1 MRSKKRK
8 NQKKRKMETTNT
20 NPENQISEN
29 QEQKEDDKKD
39 KTLLIKR
46 VLFIT
51 IGVLLLFLI
60 ILATIF
66 IFKSEESKEPTES
79 SPPVESS
86 AKTNE
91 NNTENVPSEPEIKET
106 KFDFNNLEPEKL
118 NEQLELLTNK
128 NMEYQ
133 KEKEQKIL
141 EEEKKLSPVFNLVNN
156 LKDKEEIKKEENS
169 IVNSEDNKKEE
180 ISKIEEIKEDK
191 KEEIISEKKDVAT
204 STSNETK
211 TQNETSN
218 INSNSKKEQT
228 TKITESLTFVKLINV
243 AKIKGDLNKKY
254 FDKVIE
260 VNANVLLC
268 RDDEN
273 IIELYYGPFLEDEIR
288 DNLLSKLI
296 KNGFKEA
303 YSLEMT
309 KEEFDKRCNY

>member
-1 MRSKKRK
+1 
-8 NQKKRKMETTNT
+8 METTNT

-79 SPPVESS
+79 SPLVESS

-91 NNTENVPSEPEIKET
+91 NNRENVPSEPETKET

-169 IVNSEDNKKEE
+169 IVSSEDNKKEE
-180 ISKIEEIKEDK
+180 ISKIEEIKEDN

-218 INSNSKKEQT
+218 INSNSKKEET

>member
-1 MRSKKRK
+1 
-8 NQKKRKMETTNT
+8 MEATNT

-169 IVNSEDNKKEE
+169 IVSSEDNKKEE

-191 KEEIISEKKDVAT
+191 KEEIISEKKDIVT
-204 STSNETK
+204 NTNNETK

-218 INSNSKKEQT
+218 INSNSKKEET

-303 YSLEMT
+303 YSLEMI

>member
-1 MRSKKRK
+1 
-8 NQKKRKMETTNT
+8 METTNT

-79 SPPVESS
+79 SPSVETST
-86 AKTNE
+86 KTNE
-91 NNTENVPSEPEIKET
+91 NNTENIPSEPEVKET

-191 KEEIISEKKDVAT
+191 KEEIISENKDIAT

-218 INSNSKKEQT
+218 INSNSKKEET
-228 TKITESLTFVKLINV
+228 TKITESSTFVKLINV

>member
-1 MRSKKRK
+1 
-8 NQKKRKMETTNT
+8 METTNT

-156 LKDKEEIKKEENS
+156 LKDKEEIKKEEKS
-169 IVNSEDNKKEE
+169 IVSSEDNKKEE

-218 INSNSKKEQT
+218 INSNSKKEET

>member
-1 MRSKKRK
+1 
-8 NQKKRKMETTNT
+8 METTNT

-29 QEQKEDDKKD
+29 QEQKEDDQKD

-79 SPPVESS
+79 SPPIESS

-91 NNTENVPSEPEIKET
+91 NNTENIPSEPEIKET

-141 EEEKKLSPVFNLVNN
+141 EEEKKLSPVFNLVNS
-156 LKDKEEIKKEENS
+156 LKDKEEVKKEENS
-169 IVNSEDNKKEE
+169 IVSSEDNKKEE

-191 KEEIISEKKDVAT
+191 KEEIISEKKDIVT
-204 STSNETK
+204 NTNNETK

-218 INSNSKKEQT
+218 INSNSKKEET

>member
-1 MRSKKRK
+1 
-8 NQKKRKMETTNT
+8 METTNT

-141 EEEKKLSPVFNLVNN
+141 EEEKKLSPVFNLVNK
-156 LKDKEEIKKEENS
+156 LKDKEGIKKEENS
-169 IVNSEDNKKEE
+169 IVSSEDNKKEE

-191 KEEIISEKKDVAT
+191 KEEIISEKKDIAT

-218 INSNSKKEQT
+218 INSNSKKEET

-260 VNANVLLC
+260 VNANILLC

>member
-1 MRSKKRK
+1 
-8 NQKKRKMETTNT
+8 METTNT

-79 SPPVESS
+79 SPPIESS

-91 NNTENVPSEPEIKET
+91 NNIENVPSEPEIKET

-169 IVNSEDNKKEE
+169 IVSSEDNKK
-180 ISKIEEIKEDK
+180 EEIKEDK
-191 KEEIISEKKDVAT
+191 KEEIISENKDVT
-204 STSNETK
+204 TNTSNETK

-218 INSNSKKEQT
+218 INSNSKKEET
-228 TKITESLTFVKLINV
+228 TKATDSLTFVKLINV
-243 AKIKGDLNKKY
+243 AKIKADLNKKY

>member
-1 MRSKKRK
+1 
-8 NQKKRKMETTNT
+8 METTNT
-20 NPENQISEN
+20 NPENQVSEN

-51 IGVLLLFLI
+51 IGVLLLLLI

-156 LKDKEEIKKEENS
+156 LKDKEGIKKEENG
-169 IVNSEDNKKEE
+169 IVSSEDNKKEE

-191 KEEIISEKKDVAT
+191 KEEIISEKKDIAT

-218 INSNSKKEQT
+218 INSNSKKEET

>member
-1 MRSKKRK
+1 
-8 NQKKRKMETTNT
+8 METTNT

-91 NNTENVPSEPEIKET
+91 NNRENIPSEPEIKET

-169 IVNSEDNKKEE
+169 IVSSEDNKKEE

-204 STSNETK
+204 STNNETK

-218 INSNSKKEQT
+218 INSNSKKEET

>member
-1 MRSKKRK
+1 
-8 NQKKRKMETTNT
+8 METTNT

-169 IVNSEDNKKEE
+169 IVSSEDNKKEE

-191 KEEIISEKKDVAT
+191 KEEIISEKKDIAT
-204 STSNETK
+204 NTNNETK

-218 INSNSKKEQT
+218 INSNSKKEET

-260 VNANVLLC
+260 VNANILLC

>member
-1 MRSKKRK
+1 
-8 NQKKRKMETTNT
+8 METTNT

-79 SPPVESS
+79 SPPIESS

-91 NNTENVPSEPEIKET
+91 NKTENVPSEPEIKET

-169 IVNSEDNKKEE
+169 IVSSEDNKKEE

-191 KEEIISEKKDVAT
+191 KEEIISEKKDIVT
-204 STSNETK
+204 STNNETK

-218 INSNSKKEQT
+218 INSNSKKEET

-303 YSLEMT
+303 YSLEMI

>member
-1 MRSKKRK
+1 
-8 NQKKRKMETTNT
+8 METTNT

-79 SPPVESS
+79 SPPIESS

-141 EEEKKLSPVFNLVNN
+141 EEEKKLSPVFNLVNS

-169 IVNSEDNKKEE
+169 IVSSEDNKKEE

-191 KEEIISEKKDVAT
+191 KEEIISEKKDIAT

-218 INSNSKKEQT
+218 INSNSKKEET
-228 TKITESLTFVKLINV
+228 TKTNESSTFVKLINV

-303 YSLEMT
+303 YSLEIT

>member
-1 MRSKKRK
+1 
-8 NQKKRKMETTNT
+8 METTNT
-20 NPENQISEN
+20 NPENRISEN

-51 IGVLLLFLI
+51 IGILLLFLI

-79 SPPVESS
+79 SPPIESS

-169 IVNSEDNKKEE
+169 IVSSEDNKKEE

-204 STSNETK
+204 STNNETK

-218 INSNSKKEQT
+218 INSNSKKEET

-243 AKIKGDLNKKY
+243 AKVKGDLNKKY

-260 VNANVLLC
+260 VNANILLC

>member
-1 MRSKKRK
+1 
-8 NQKKRKMETTNT
+8 METTNT
-20 NPENQISEN
+20 NPDNQISEN

-169 IVNSEDNKKEE
+169 IVSSEDNKKEE

-191 KEEIISEKKDVAT
+191 KEEIISEKKDIAT
-204 STSNETK
+204 STNNETK

-218 INSNSKKEQT
+218 INSNSKKEET

-260 VNANVLLC
+260 VNANILLC

>member
-1 MRSKKRK
+1 
-8 NQKKRKMETTNT
+8 METTNT

-79 SPPVESS
+79 SPPIESS

-169 IVNSEDNKKEE
+169 IVSSEDNKKEE

-218 INSNSKKEQT
+218 INSNSKKEET

-273 IIELYYGPFLEDEIR
+273 IIELYYGPFLEDSLR
-288 DNLLSKLI
+288 DSLLSELL

>member
-1 MRSKKRK
+1 
-8 NQKKRKMETTNT
+8 METTNT

-66 IFKSEESKEPTES
+66 IFKSEESKETTES

-218 INSNSKKEQT
+218 INSNSKKEET

>member
-1 MRSKKRK
+1 
-8 NQKKRKMETTNT
+8 METTNT

-51 IGVLLLFLI
+51 IGVLLLLLI

-79 SPPVESS
+79 SPPIESS

-91 NNTENVPSEPEIKET
+91 NNIENVPSEPEIKET

-169 IVNSEDNKKEE
+169 IVSSEDNKKEE

-191 KEEIISEKKDVAT
+191 KEEIISENKDLT
-204 STSNETK
+204 TNTSNETK

-218 INSNSKKEQT
+218 INSNSKKEET

>member
-1 MRSKKRK
+1 
-8 NQKKRKMETTNT
+8 METTNT

-66 IFKSEESKEPTES
+66 IFKSEESKEATES
-79 SPPVESS
+79 SPPVENS

-91 NNTENVPSEPEIKET
+91 NNTENVLSEPEIKET

-141 EEEKKLSPVFNLVNN
+141 EEEKKLSPIFNLVNN
-156 LKDKEEIKKEENS
+156 LKEKEEIKKEENS
-169 IVNSEDNKKEE
+169 IVSLEDNKKEE
-180 ISKIEEIKEDK
+180 IAKIEEIKEDK
-191 KEEIISEKKDVAT
+191 KEEIISEKKDIAT
-204 STSNETK
+204 NTNNETK
-211 TQNETSN
+211 TQNETSD
-218 INSNSKKEQT
+218 INSNSKKEET

-260 VNANVLLC
+260 INPNVLLC

-296 KNGFKEA
+296 KNGFKES

>member
-1 MRSKKRK
+1 
-8 NQKKRKMETTNT
+8 METTNT

-79 SPPVESS
+79 SPSIESS

-156 LKDKEEIKKEENS
+156 LKDKEGIKKEENS
-169 IVNSEDNKKEE
+169 IVSSEDNKKEE
-180 ISKIEEIKEDK
+180 ISKIEEIKEDN

-204 STSNETK
+204 STNNETK

-218 INSNSKKEQT
+218 INSNSKKEET

-260 VNANVLLC
+260 VNANILLC

>member
-1 MRSKKRK
+1 
-8 NQKKRKMETTNT
+8 METTNI
-20 NPENQISEN
+20 ENKEQTAEN
-29 QEQKEDDKKD
+29 GEIQEKTKKD
-39 KTLLIKR
+39 KTLLIKKI
-46 VLFIT
+46 LFAV
-51 IGVLLLFLI
+51 IGVLILFLI
-60 ILATIF
+60 ILTLLF
-66 IFKSEESKEPTES
+66 IFKGDSEEPKDETLVSTEK
-79 SPPVESS
+79 PI
-86 AKTNE
+86 E
-91 NNTENVPSEPEIKET
+91 NNSNSVENITQEPEIVEK

-118 NEQLELLTNK
+118 NEQLELFTNK
-128 NMEYQ
+128 NLEQQ
-133 KEKEQKIL
+133 KEKEQKLL

-156 LKDKEEIKKEENS
+156 LKDKEGIKKEENS
-169 IVNSEDNKKEE
+169 IVSSEDNKKEE

-218 INSNSKKEQT
+218 INSNSKKEET

>member
-1 MRSKKRK
+1 
-8 NQKKRKMETTNT
+8 METTNT

-79 SPPVESS
+79 SPPIESS

-169 IVNSEDNKKEE
+169 IVSSEDNKKEE

-191 KEEIISEKKDVAT
+191 KEEIISENKDLT
-204 STSNETK
+204 TNTSNETK

-218 INSNSKKEQT
+218 INSNSKKEET

>member
-1 MRSKKRK
+1 
-8 NQKKRKMETTNT
+8 METTNT

-156 LKDKEEIKKEENS
+156 LKDKEGIKKEENS
-169 IVNSEDNKKEE
+169 IVSSEDNKKEE

-218 INSNSKKEQT
+218 INSNSKKEET

>member
-1 MRSKKRK
+1 
-8 NQKKRKMETTNT
+8 METANT
-20 NPENQISEN
+20 NPEAKVSEN
-29 QEQKEDDKKD
+29 PEEIEEDKKN
-39 KTLLIKR
+39 KTILIKKI
-46 VLFIT
+46 LFIT
-51 IGVLLLFLI
+51 IGILLLFLI

-66 IFKSEESKEPTES
+66 IFKSEDTKEPTES

-86 AKTNE
+86 TKTNE
-91 NNTENVPSEPEIKET
+91 NNIENVPSEPEIKET

-169 IVNSEDNKKEE
+169 IANLEGNKKEE

-204 STSNETK
+204 STNNETK

-218 INSNSKKEQT
+218 INSNSKKEET

>member
-1 MRSKKRK
+1 
-8 NQKKRKMETTNT
+8 METTNT

-79 SPPVESS
+79 SPPIESS

-91 NNTENVPSEPEIKET
+91 NNTENVPSEPEVKET

-156 LKDKEEIKKEENS
+156 LKDKEEVKKEENS

-191 KEEIISEKKDVAT
+191 KEEIISEKKDVTT

-228 TKITESLTFVKLINV
+228 TKTTESLTFVKLINV

>member
-1 MRSKKRK
+1 
-8 NQKKRKMETTNT
+8 METTNT

-79 SPPVESS
+79 SPPIESS

-91 NNTENVPSEPEIKET
+91 NNIEKVPSEPEIKET

-156 LKDKEEIKKEENS
+156 LKDKEGIKKEENS
-169 IVNSEDNKKEE
+169 IVSSEDNKKEE
-180 ISKIEEIKEDK
+180 ISKIEEIKEDN

-218 INSNSKKEQT
+218 INSNSKKEET

>member
-1 MRSKKRK
+1 
-8 NQKKRKMETTNT
+8 METTNT
-20 NPENQISEN
+20 NPDNQISEN

-79 SPPVESS
+79 SPPIESS

-169 IVNSEDNKKEE
+169 IVSSEDNKKEE

-191 KEEIISEKKDVAT
+191 KEEIISENKDIAT
-204 STSNETK
+204 STNNETK

-218 INSNSKKEQT
+218 INSNSKKEET

>member
-1 MRSKKRK
+1 
-8 NQKKRKMETTNT
+8 METTNT

-51 IGVLLLFLI
+51 IGVLLLLLI

-91 NNTENVPSEPEIKET
+91 NNRENVPSEPEVKET

-156 LKDKEEIKKEENS
+156 LKDKEGIKKEENS
-169 IVNSEDNKKEE
+169 IVSSEDNKKEE
-180 ISKIEEIKEDK
+180 ISKIEEIKEDN
-191 KEEIISEKKDVAT
+191 KEEIISEKKRC
-204 STSNETK
+204 SN
-211 TQNETSN
+211 
-218 INSNSKKEQT
+218 
-228 TKITESLTFVKLINV
+228 
-243 AKIKGDLNKKY
+243 KY
-254 FDKVIE
+254 K
-260 VNANVLLC
+260 
-268 RDDEN
+268 
-273 IIELYYGPFLEDEIR
+273 
-288 DNLLSKLI
+288 
-296 KNGFKEA
+296 
-303 YSLEMT
+303 
-309 KEEFDKRCNY
+309 

>member
-1 MRSKKRK
+1 MKRK
-8 NQKKRKMETTNT
+8 
-20 NPENQISEN
+20 
-29 QEQKEDDKKD
+29 
-39 KTLLIKR
+39 
-46 VLFIT
+46 
-51 IGVLLLFLI
+51 
-60 ILATIF
+60 
-66 IFKSEESKEPTES
+66 
-79 SPPVESS
+79 
-86 AKTNE
+86 
-91 NNTENVPSEPEIKET
+91 
-106 KFDFNNLEPEKL
+106 
-118 NEQLELLTNK
+118 
-128 NMEYQ
+128 
-133 KEKEQKIL
+133 
-141 EEEKKLSPVFNLVNN
+141 
-156 LKDKEEIKKEENS
+156 
-169 IVNSEDNKKEE
+169 
-180 ISKIEEIKEDK
+180 KEDK
-191 KEEIISEKKDVAT
+191 KEEIISEKKDTT

-218 INSNSKKEQT
+218 INSNSKKEET

>member
-1 MRSKKRK
+1 
-8 NQKKRKMETTNT
+8 METTNT

-169 IVNSEDNKKEE
+169 IVNLEDNKKEE

-191 KEEIISEKKDVAT
+191 KEEIISEKKDIAT

-218 INSNSKKEQT
+218 INSNSKKEET

-303 YSLEMT
+303 YSLEMI

>member
-1 MRSKKRK
+1 
-8 NQKKRKMETTNT
+8 METTNT

-51 IGVLLLFLI
+51 IGVLLLLLI

-79 SPPVESS
+79 SPPIESS

-91 NNTENVPSEPEIKET
+91 NNIENVPSEPEVKET

-169 IVNSEDNKKEE
+169 IVSSEDNKK
-180 ISKIEEIKEDK
+180 EEIKEDK

-218 INSNSKKEQT
+218 INSNSKKDEP
-228 TKITESLTFVKLINV
+228 TKTTESSTFVKLINV

>member
-1 MRSKKRK
+1 
-8 NQKKRKMETTNT
+8 METTNT

-66 IFKSEESKEPTES
+66 IFKSEESKEPAES

-169 IVNSEDNKKEE
+169 IVSSEDNKKEE

-191 KEEIISEKKDVAT
+191 KEEVVPKKTEALTTNDET
-204 STSNETK
+204 QTKKNIEEPTK
-211 TQNETSN
+211 TTA
-218 INSNSKKEQT
+218 
-228 TKITESLTFVKLINV
+228 ESLTFVKLINV

-303 YSLEMT
+303 YSLEMV

>member
-1 MRSKKRK
+1 
-8 NQKKRKMETTNT
+8 METTNT

-51 IGVLLLFLI
+51 IGVLLLLLI

-156 LKDKEEIKKEENS
+156 LKDK
-169 IVNSEDNKKEE
+169 
-180 ISKIEEIKEDK
+180 
-191 KEEIISEKKDVAT
+191 
-204 STSNETK
+204 
-211 TQNETSN
+211 
-218 INSNSKKEQT
+218 
-228 TKITESLTFVKLINV
+228 
-243 AKIKGDLNKKY
+243 
-254 FDKVIE
+254 
-260 VNANVLLC
+260 
-268 RDDEN
+268 
-273 IIELYYGPFLEDEIR
+273 
-288 DNLLSKLI
+288 
-296 KNGFKEA
+296 
-303 YSLEMT
+303 
-309 KEEFDKRCNY
+309 

>member
-1 MRSKKRK
+1 
-8 NQKKRKMETTNT
+8 METTNT

-91 NNTENVPSEPEIKET
+91 NNIENVPSEPEIKET

-169 IVNSEDNKKEE
+169 IVSSEDNKKEE

-204 STSNETK
+204 STNNETK

-218 INSNSKKEQT
+218 INSNSKKEET

>member
-1 MRSKKRK
+1 
-8 NQKKRKMETTNT
+8 METTNT

-29 QEQKEDDKKD
+29 QEQKEDDQKD

-79 SPPVESS
+79 SPPIESS

-169 IVNSEDNKKEE
+169 IVSSEDNKKEE

-204 STSNETK
+204 STNNETK

-218 INSNSKKEQT
+218 INSNSKKEET

>member
-1 MRSKKRK
+1 
-8 NQKKRKMETTNT
+8 METTNT

-46 VLFIT
+46 ILFIT

-169 IVNSEDNKKEE
+169 IVSSEDNKKEE

-191 KEEIISEKKDVAT
+191 KEEIISEKKDIAT
-204 STSNETK
+204 STNNETK

-218 INSNSKKEQT
+218 INSNSKKEET

>member
-1 MRSKKRK
+1 
-8 NQKKRKMETTNT
+8 METTNT

-51 IGVLLLFLI
+51 IGILLLFLI

-79 SPPVESS
+79 SPPIESS

-106 KFDFNNLEPEKL
+106 KFDFKNLEPEKL

-169 IVNSEDNKKEE
+169 IVSSEDNKKEE

-204 STSNETK
+204 STNNETK

-218 INSNSKKEQT
+218 INSNSKKEET

>member
-1 MRSKKRK
+1 
-8 NQKKRKMETTNT
+8 METTNT

-156 LKDKEEIKKEENS
+156 LKDKEGIKKEENS
-169 IVNSEDNKKEE
+169 IVSSEDNKKEE

-191 KEEIISEKKDVAT
+191 KEEIISEKKDIVT
-204 STSNETK
+204 NTNNETK

-218 INSNSKKEQT
+218 INSNSKKEET

>member
-1 MRSKKRK
+1 
-8 NQKKRKMETTNT
+8 METTNT
-20 NPENQISEN
+20 NPENQVSEN

-169 IVNSEDNKKEE
+169 IVSSEDNKKEE

-191 KEEIISEKKDVAT
+191 KEEIISEKKDIAT

-218 INSNSKKEQT
+218 INSNSKREET

>member
-1 MRSKKRK
+1 
-8 NQKKRKMETTNT
+8 METTNT
-20 NPENQISEN
+20 NPDNQISEN

-169 IVNSEDNKKEE
+169 IVSSEDNKKEE

-191 KEEIISEKKDVAT
+191 KEEIISEKKDIAT

-218 INSNSKKEQT
+218 INSNSKKEET

-254 FDKVIE
+254 FDKMIE
-260 VNANVLLC
+260 VNANILLC

>member
-1 MRSKKRK
+1 
-8 NQKKRKMETTNT
+8 METTNT

-79 SPPVESS
+79 SPPIESS

-91 NNTENVPSEPEIKET
+91 NNTENIPSEPEIKET

-191 KEEIISEKKDVAT
+191 KEEIISEKKDIVT

-218 INSNSKKEQT
+218 INSNSKKEET

-303 YSLEMT
+303 YSLEMI